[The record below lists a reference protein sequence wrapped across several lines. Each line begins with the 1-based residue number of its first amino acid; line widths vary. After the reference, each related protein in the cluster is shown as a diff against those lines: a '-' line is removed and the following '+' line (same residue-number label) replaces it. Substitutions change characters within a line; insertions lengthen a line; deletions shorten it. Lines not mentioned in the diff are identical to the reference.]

1 MDKEKLR
8 QVAKNAEL
16 MRSADEAIEKE
27 QLEKKMV
34 PGRRLFYLRKFSGK
48 MSRRELSEKTGVS
61 ESTIKKYETGG
72 MVAQGGTLA
81 KLADF
86 FGVPLEYFI
95 SENDVTDTDR
105 QYVQNLQF
113 YAFLLRIGVAEPEG
127 ETVIGGWHK
136 KVTMHD
142 IISAAGMA
150 AAEAV
155 EAVADDE
162 DVLKYIGDRIGIV
175 SADGKPVSARSI
187 QIRLCTST
195 LSSLDGEPVASRM
208 LQLLMSSRPDDE
220 EPLNLDAHV
229 DVICS
234 VLCTCRAMTRDQ
246 YISVMRL
253 LTPLASSYHEYLNH

>member
-1 MDKEKLR
+1 MDKKKLR
-8 QVAKNAEL
+8 QVAKSAEL
-16 MRSADEAIEKE
+16 MHSADDAIEKE
-27 QLEKKMV
+27 KTEKKMA

-61 ESTIKKYETGG
+61 ESTIKKYETGD

-95 SENDVTDTDR
+95 SENEVTDIDR
-105 QYVQNLQF
+105 QYAENLQF
-113 YAFLLRIGVAEPEG
+113 YAFLIRIEAAEPEG
-127 ETVIGGWHK
+127 ETVIGGWRK

-155 EAVADDE
+155 EAVADDK
-162 DVLKYIGDRIGIV
+162 DALKYIGDRIGIV
-175 SADGKPVSARSI
+175 SVDGKPVSARSI
-187 QIRLCTST
+187 QLRLCASA
-195 LSSLDGEPVASRM
+195 LSSLDDEPSVSRM
-208 LQLLMSSRPDDE
+208 LQFLIGSEPDE
-220 EPLNLDAHV
+220 EPLNLDACV

-234 VLCTCRAMTRDQ
+234 VLCTFRAMTRDQ